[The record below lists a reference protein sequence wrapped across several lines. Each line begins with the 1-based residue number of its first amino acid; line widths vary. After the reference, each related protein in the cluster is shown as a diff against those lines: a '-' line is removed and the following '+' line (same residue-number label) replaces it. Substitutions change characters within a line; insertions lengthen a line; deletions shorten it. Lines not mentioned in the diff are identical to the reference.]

1 MSQQYQ
7 GVFLIKNKLG
17 LHARAAT
24 ILAQLSAQFDADI
37 TLYQGDKSAPGD
49 SVLALLLLESSQGK
63 EVKVTCTGPDAHN
76 AFIAI
81 GNLIEDKFHETE

>member
-1 MSQQYQ
+1 MTREYE

-24 ILAQLSAQFDADI
+24 VLAQLSTQFNAQV

-63 EVKVTCTGPDAHN
+63 EVKVTCTGPDAQD
-76 AFIAI
+76 ALLAI
-81 GNLIEDKFHETE
+81 GNLIEDKFHESE

>member
-1 MSQQYQ
+1 MQQQYQ

-24 ILAQLSAQFDADI
+24 ILAQLSTQFDAEI

-63 EVKVTCTGPDAHN
+63 EVKVSCTGPDAKN
-76 AFIAI
+76 ALIAI
-81 GNLIEDKFHETE
+81 GDLIEDKFHETE